1 MQNNRYNCPC
11 TRDCPDRV
19 PGCHGTCPKY
29 KAWTERCDVEK
40 KARTAYNERFALTA
54 HSEKAVRKSC
64 LRHNSYGHKDFS

>member
-1 MQNNRYNCPC
+1 MQNNRYDCPC

-29 KAWTERCDVEK
+29 KAWTEKRDAEK
-40 KARTAYNERFALTA
+40 KARAEYNERYVLTA

-64 LRHNSYGHKDFS
+64 LRHNSYGHKEFS